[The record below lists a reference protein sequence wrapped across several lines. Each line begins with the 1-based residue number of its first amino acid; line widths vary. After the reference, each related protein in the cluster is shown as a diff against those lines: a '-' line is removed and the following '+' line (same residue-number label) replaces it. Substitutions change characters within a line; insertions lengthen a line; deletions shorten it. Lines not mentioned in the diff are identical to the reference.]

1 MVCYLYRELQL
12 IDQTIDW
19 SNMAPSDL
27 ADDKFVTNKPS
38 ELKNVELLYNF
49 VDKLL
54 FKHLKLIE
62 KIWKRDYK
70 SKLINYQNV

>member
-1 MVCYLYRELQL
+1 MYHIGLSKNMVKRHVNSFWCSALVCYLYRELQL

-49 VDKLL
+49 V
-54 FKHLKLIE
+54 
-62 KIWKRDYK
+62 
-70 SKLINYQNV
+70 